1 MYFFKIEISSFDDAA
16 KTLFVIPEQN
26 ADEKGVPFEEK
37 MLTQTADFKQFV
49 KATQTCMVDGKY
61 TQYKTAEVLDSLDEK
76 RFEQL
81 KAEGRIE
88 ELDGNTFSISTGFSP
103 KKGGKGKLD
112 MKTILIIG
120 GAAVVLIALLVFSSI
135 SGGDSGETPETSEIS
150 ETVETAETAESTET
164 PPTETTVSETTEPPV
179 TSSSDSP
186 DFVDEPVE
194 TTTEPTAEANEDGYT
209 DGGYSGGSTSGESGL
224 YTISFNL
231 NGGEGSLES
240 ITEKAG

>member
-1 MYFFKIEISSFDDAA
+1 MMYFFKIEISSFDDAA

-88 ELDGNTFSISTGFSP
+88 ELTLIFS
-103 KKGGKGKLD
+103 
-112 MKTILIIG
+112 
-120 GAAVVLIALLVFSSI
+120 
-135 SGGDSGETPETSEIS
+135 
-150 ETVETAETAESTET
+150 
-164 PPTETTVSETTEPPV
+164 
-179 TSSSDSP
+179 
-186 DFVDEPVE
+186 
-194 TTTEPTAEANEDGYT
+194 
-209 DGGYSGGSTSGESGL
+209 
-224 YTISFNL
+224 
-231 NGGEGSLES
+231 
-240 ITEKAG
+240 